1 MASIVL
7 KTFKGGNVTPQND
20 AIIYQTAIP
29 GAGIFKGCEV
39 TAARGNILHLS
50 QGYGIIKGRFFEM
63 YENEV
68 SVQLAETGHTLNGQI
83 YLHMDL
89 SNADEP
95 IKIIAET
102 GETLTTLMMDANVNY
117 NNSTYD
123 LQLAVFKVTAAAVT
137 DLTQTFPSVQGAT
150 GGGGAGGGGLTRD
163 TAYEV
168 GDVVTCANAPGW
180 CFLVCTQRGATAIAE
195 PIGYTQITKSGD
207 IVLDGTAV
215 FTARDVMGEL
225 AQSLEAVGNLESKHD
240 EDIESLTEAIEAN
253 SEAIEAMKSDSGA
266 LVQKIMSVSQYNGL
280 GTYDPNTMYFCY
292 ENADTHEIKRIY
304 LGQHVIYASGVS
316 VTYKVDTNQTITQ
329 TAALAEDIVRSA
341 PAVTKSGYTFVGWK
355 SDNTADGAV
364 LSNYVLQSAS
374 AVTLYAVF
382 KKNITIEM
390 DSGDAELMEDA
401 EETSQTAI
409 LYYNNGTSLSE
420 PVVMPENVYT
430 LGEGKSFIGW
440 KTSLAS
446 EVIYIPRESYSFTKD
461 EMLVPAFVDT
471 EYDFVNVST
480 QYQTFHVPADGIYE
494 FELWGGAGGTAMG
507 TIDNETV
514 YGKGG
519 KGGHVKAYRKCK
531 RGSYLY
537 VYNGGKGKGNTNT
550 TSSYSVSGGLNG
562 GGNGYSYYS
571 SNANKAWGAGGGGAT
586 YVADQQF
593 SLNSSNYSTQYN
605 QRQHILII
613 AGGGGGGG
621 VSAIDSGTNEIQ
633 NYNFHKGTHEGGY
646 GGGERGADGSA
657 GVLGGRQ
664 IAVGTTDYEGFGA
677 AKQTSGSNMTY
688 SGGGAGWFSG
698 ASGSYGNSAAGG
710 SSYVGNMPTFT
721 YNGKKY
727 KTLNEGNKNDGEGH
741 AFIRFMEPCVVE

>member
-102 GETLTTLMMDANVNY
+102 GETLSTLMMDANVNY

-150 GGGGAGGGGLTRD
+150 GGGGAGGGGLARD

-253 SEAIEAMKSDSGA
+253 SEAIEAMKSDSSA
-266 LVQKIMSVSQYNGL
+266 LIQKIMSVSQYNGL

-341 PAVTKSGYTFVGWK
+341 PTVTKAGYTFLGWK

-382 KKNITIEM
+382 KRTITIDM
-390 DSGDAELMEDA
+390 DSGDAELPDDA
-401 EETSQTAI
+401 EETSIDTT
-409 LYYNNGTSLSE
+409 LYYNNGN
-420 PVVMPENVYT
+420 VVSDKVLIPACPYVME
-430 LGEGKSFIGW
+430 EKSFCGW
-440 KTSLAS
+440 TINTSVA
-446 EVIYIPRESYSFTKD
+446 ESYMPGEEYTFSDDAT
-461 EMLVPAFVDT
+461 LYPCFVDSDYEFAEVFASYT
-471 EYDFVNVST
+471 NFRI
-480 QYQTFHVPADGIYE
+480 PASGIYE
-494 FELWGGAGGTAMG
+494 IECWGAEGGTAKG
-507 TIDNETV
+507 TIDNVE
-514 YGKGG
+514 YEGKGG
-519 KGGHVKAYRKCK
+519 KGGHAKVYRKLK
-531 RGSYLY
+531 KGTLIY
-537 VYNGGKGKGNTNT
+537 VYNGFHPDGISANYNMGGRGSTY
-550 TSSYSVSGGLNG
+550 TSSKHLGATG
-562 GGNGYSYYS
+562 GGCTFVSTS
-571 SNANKAWGAGGGGAT
+571 SWNLNNSTAT
-586 YVADQQF
+586 QQ
-593 SLNSSNYSTQYN
+593 NYTNYKDT
-605 QRQHILII
+605 ILVV

-621 VSAIDSGTNEIQ
+621 VSATTSTNNATTPPKQRFE
-633 NYNFHKGTHEGGY
+633 KGAHNGGY
-646 GGGERGADGSA
+646 AGGEKGQDGTSGSA
-657 GVLGGRQ
+657 GGGQ
-664 IAVGTTDYEGFGA
+664 VSANSMDYSGWGTITC
-677 AKQTSGSNMTY
+677 SSSNMTY
-688 SGGGAGWFSG
+688 SGGGAGWYG
-698 ASGSYGNSAAGG
+698 GDYGQYGNAGAGG
-710 SSYVGNMPTFT
+710 SSYVKNSPTFT
-721 YNGKKY
+721 FNGVKY
-727 KTLNEGNKNDGEGH
+727 KTVNEANNHEGH
-741 AFIRFMEPCVVE
+741 GHTHLKFMVPCTVV